1 MNKKLFYINEPK
13 IMFGFN
19 QTTEDPRDG
28 LILFGPYEKLK
39 PFKVRV
45 GFIGT
50 NNSLKNYNL
59 FVKKIIKP
67 IFSTK
72 VLYGKLKNVEV
83 KRPSYPGFEAI
94 FEVELPIDPE
104 IFISID
110 ENEINKII
118 YKEKIKRKRTSELVE
133 LYLNR
138 MKEVSN
144 KEDLNI
150 DIWYVAVSRELYFA
164 CRPKSKGR
172 EVSTETLDIIKL
184 QEMGQTFLPFPGEE
198 EFYEDVQK
206 YYDSSEDFHD
216 LMKARV
222 IQEKIKI
229 PIQIIVETTLEFR
242 DKLTRQK
249 HDDYMC
255 AHLAWTQSTTLYYK
269 LGKLP
274 WKLHDIRDGVCYLG
288 LVFKKLNLSSEKGN
302 VCSAAQM
309 FLKDGDGAVFRGNIG
324 LWMSEDDKNFHLD
337 EIEAEK
343 LLGMALD
350 DYLDKK
356 NDYPKEM
363 FIHGRANF
371 SDNEWKG
378 FQLALKK
385 RVAKTDL
392 NGIVIKDVNNFK
404 LLRSVENEV
413 SNYGVLRGLTW
424 IINRDEGY
432 LFSRGYIP
440 RIKTSNSLEIPN
452 PLYIKIARGNA
463 DIGTVMS
470 DILALTKLNYNACI
484 YADGLPVTLRFSDL
498 IGNILT
504 STPEFKTDQRQFK
517 YYI

>member
-1 MNKKLFYINEPK
+1 MNNNLFFIPEPK
-13 IMFGFN
+13 MMFGFD

-28 LILFGPYEKLK
+28 LILFGPHESLR

-45 GFIGT
+45 GLIGT
-50 NNSLKNYNL
+50 SESLTNYKSYASRIN
-59 FVKKIIKP
+59 KP

-72 VLYGKLKNVEV
+72 TNYGIIKNVEI

-94 FEVELPIDPE
+94 YEIELPVEPELFVPIDA
-104 IFISID
+104 
-110 ENEINKII
+110 NELNKII

-133 LYLNR
+133 LYLNKI
-138 MKEVSN
+138 KEVSN
-144 KEDLNI
+144 KEDIDI
-150 DIWYVAVSRELYFA
+150 DIWYVVVTRELYFA
-164 CRPKSKGR
+164 CKPKSKGK
-172 EVSTETLDIIKL
+172 EVSTETLKIINL
-184 QEMGQTFLPFPGEE
+184 QQMGQTFMPFPGQE
-198 EFYEDVQK
+198 EFYSDVQK

-242 DKLTRQK
+242 EKQTRQRY
-249 HDDYMC
+249 DDYLC
-255 AHLAWTQSTTLYYK
+255 AHLAWTQTTTLYYK

-274 WKLHDIRDGVCYLG
+274 WKLHDIREGVCYLG
-288 LVFKKLNLSSEKGN
+288 LVFKKLNLSSEKGH

-337 EIEAEK
+337 EKEAEN

-350 DYLDKK
+350 DYKAKK
-356 NDYPKEM
+356 PDYPKEM

-371 SDNEWKG
+371 SDREWNG
-378 FQLALKK
+378 FLKALEK
-385 RVAKTDL
+385 RSAKTNL
-392 NGIVIKDVNNFK
+392 NGIVIKDVNEFK
-404 LLRSVENEV
+404 LLRSVENEI
-413 SNYGVLRGLTW
+413 SNYGVLRGLAW
-424 IINRDEGY
+424 VINKSEGY
-432 LFSRGYIP
+432 LFTRGYIQ
-440 RIKTSNSLEIPN
+440 RIMTSNSLEIPN
-452 PLYIKIARGNA
+452 PLYIKIARGNV
-463 DIGTVMS
+463 DIGTVMT

-484 YADGLPVTLRFSDL
+484 YGDGLPVTLRFSDL

-504 STPEFKTDQRQFK
+504 STPEFRTDQRQFK

>member
-1 MNKKLFYINEPK
+1 MNKKLFYINEPQV
-13 IMFGFN
+13 MFGYN

-28 LILFGPYEKLK
+28 LILFGPYEKLN

-45 GFIGT
+45 GLIGT
-50 NNSLKNYNL
+50 NNALINYKAFIN
-59 FVKKIIKP
+59 KITKP
-67 IFSTK
+67 IFSTQ
-72 VLYGKLKNVEV
+72 VRYGKLKNVEV
-83 KRPSYPGFEAI
+83 KRPTFPGFEAT
-94 FEVELPIDPE
+94 FEIEIPVDPE
-104 IFISID
+104 IFIDID

-133 LYLNR
+133 LYLNK

-144 KEDLNI
+144 KEDLHI
-150 DIWYVAVSRELYFA
+150 DIWYVAVPRELYFA
-164 CRPKSKGR
+164 CRPKSKGKQ
-172 EVSTETLDIIKL
+172 VNSETLDIIKL
-184 QEMGQTFLPFPGEE
+184 QDLGQTFLSFPGEE
-198 EFYEDVQK
+198 EFYEEVQK

-229 PIQIIVETTLEFR
+229 PIQIIVETTFEFR
-242 DKLTRQK
+242 DKLTRK
-249 HDDYMC
+249 KLDDYMC

-324 LWMSEDDKNFHLD
+324 LWMSENDKNFHLD
-337 EIEAEK
+337 EKESEN

-350 DYLDKK
+350 DYFDKK
-356 NDYPKEM
+356 NNYPSEM

-371 SDNEWKG
+371 SDNEWNG
-378 FQLALKK
+378 FNSALRK
-385 RVAKTDL
+385 RRANTHL
-392 NGIVIKDVNNFK
+392 IGIIIKDVNDFK

-413 SNYGVLRGLTW
+413 SNYGVLRGLAW
-424 IINRDEGY
+424 VINQNEGY

-452 PLYIKIARGNA
+452 PLFIKIARGIS

-484 YADGLPVTLRFSDL
+484 YGDGLPVTLRFSDL